1 MILNKWPNPTHPPLR
16 KKTLLRDDSPQS
28 CFLALTYP
36 EIRPQKNLPF
46 FVLFLNDQNAK
57 DTEKE
62 GARSR
67 GSGKRMAEGV
77 EGASMKLTAVKNSV
91 GCFRK

>member
-1 MILNKWPNPTHPPLR
+1 M
-16 KKTLLRDDSPQS
+16 
-28 CFLALTYP
+28 
-36 EIRPQKNLPF
+36 
-46 FVLFLNDQNAK
+46 LFLNDQNVK

-67 GSGKRMAEGV
+67 EGKSMAKGV

-91 GCFRK
+91 GKVDFCSALKSEEDFDPI